1 VYIVLAYYERADK
14 NRSSKQKRRDKLTN
28 QKLNTETVK
37 DQIRTIISYK
47 QSALHWNRTLFES
60 RFIEIYE
67 KAIASYELISSKTN
81 VKVHPSGTKLQYLES
96 VRKDYR
102 RFRDISLR
110 GSQGAALRESKTEH
124 AQEYLEDGGK
134 SIFLI
139 ENYLGG
145 VYHLTTDEVL
155 HGRSGYIIQESKNS
169 TKKFLPSI
177 SDIKDGLFKLILFAN
192 LDSLKVRGRKVKFST
207 RLKLTG
213 YKVKGYVQFPCQK
226 SEFDNFVRE
235 NKVSRAYL
243 EILNKLNL
251 EATANKNLTIEI
263 RGNNG

>member
-1 VYIVLAYYERADK
+1 VAGKIPGY
-14 NRSSKQKRRDKLTN
+14 
-28 QKLNTETVK
+28 
-37 DQIRTIISYK
+37 
-47 QSALHWNRTLFES
+47 
-60 RFIEIYE
+60 
-67 KAIASYELISSKTN
+67 
-81 VKVHPSGTKLQYLES
+81 
-96 VRKDYR
+96 
-102 RFRDISLR
+102 ISLK

-124 AQEYLEDGGK
+124 VKEYLEDGGK

-155 HGRSGYIIQESKNS
+155 RGRNGYIIQESKNS
-169 TKKFLPSI
+169 TRKFLPSI

-213 YKVKGYVQFPCQK
+213 YKVKGNIQFPCRK
-226 SEFDNFVRE
+226 TEFQNFVKSNR
-235 NKVSRAYL
+235 VSRAYQ
-243 EILNKLNL
+243 ETLNRLNL
-251 EATANKNLTIEI
+251 EATDNKNLTIEI